1 MSILLC
7 AYYAESTVKTCIER
21 CPQRFRMFHVCEFV
35 EGSAFCCT
43 LAMMLKNGNI
53 LLSLYEMRDVL

>member
-21 CPQRFRMFHVCEFV
+21 CPQRFRMVHICEFV
-35 EGSAFCCT
+35 EGSAFCSS
-43 LAMMLKNGNI
+43 LAIFFENGSK
-53 LLSLYEMRDVL
+53 LLSQYEMRDVL